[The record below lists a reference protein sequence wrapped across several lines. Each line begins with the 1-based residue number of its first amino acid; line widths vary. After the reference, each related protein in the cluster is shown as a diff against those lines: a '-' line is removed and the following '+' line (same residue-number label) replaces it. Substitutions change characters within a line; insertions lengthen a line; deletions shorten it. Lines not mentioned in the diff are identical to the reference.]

1 MLTLQNLALMPWKKS
16 LMENS
21 KLGAVNWAVR
31 GILEN
36 FQFAYEMG
44 KREFRGQYKG
54 SFIGI
59 GWQALKPLL
68 TAATWIFAVVFI
80 FQVKLGAGQGP
91 LYYSTYVLSGMFVW
105 VFLQRSL
112 EEAPALFVSRME
124 IVKQALY
131 PVETLPITAA
141 LVNAAGPIVNIIV
154 CMVLAGFAG
163 ILSISIMFLPLALLI
178 ILVFVVGASWGLMIA
193 GVAIRDLRDAIGVL
207 MGAMIFVSPVFLT
220 QDMVGDKYWFII
232 QLNPLSH
239 FVFIVRDCFF
249 GEFHAISWILSSG
262 ISASVVVLGA
272 IILYQMRLRII
283 EYL

>member
-1 MLTLQNLALMPWKKS
+1 MGS
-16 LMENS
+16 C

-31 GILEN
+31 GIVEN
-36 FQFAYEMG
+36 FQFAFEMG

-91 LYYSTYVLSGMFVW
+91 LFYSTYVLSGMFVW

-163 ILSISIMFLPLALLI
+163 TLSISIMFLPLALLI
-178 ILVFVVGASWGLMIA
+178 ILVFVVGASWGLMIV